1 MSASGEQTALG
12 TGWPVQEELCYKV
25 LGSLESQTLCG

>member
-12 TGWPVQEELCYKV
+12 TGWPEQKELFCKV
-25 LGSLESQTLCG
+25 LGSLETQTLYG

>member
-25 LGSLESQTLCG
+25 LGSLESQTLYG